1 MISSGTMQWRSIRGS
16 PMLSV
21 PFHTSLGTRT
31 PTQIVQTIRGGRV
44 TDLLKFSD
52 QYSIEASG
60 TLIPL
65 DCKAPTLHFFV
76 EYDEEIIRNQF
87 GSVICKRPVVDR
99 QAEYM
104 QRYSG
109 PVRVLYY
116 TDAPR
121 LYLLLEQ
128 VDHVNQII

>member
-1 MISSGTMQWRSIRGS
+1 
-16 PMLSV
+16 MLMV

-31 PTQIVQTIRGGRV
+31 PTQIVQTIRGTRV
-44 TDLLKFSD
+44 TDLLEFPD
-52 QYSIEASG
+52 HYSIEASG
-60 TLIPL
+60 TLVAL
-65 DCKAPTLHFFV
+65 DCKSPTLHFFV

-109 PVRVLYY
+109 PVRALYY
-116 TDAPR
+116 AEAPR

-128 VDHVNQII
+128 VDQV

>member
-1 MISSGTMQWRSIRGS
+1 
-16 PMLSV
+16 
-21 PFHTSLGTRT
+21 
-31 PTQIVQTIRGGRV
+31 
-44 TDLLKFSD
+44 LLKFSD

-60 TLIPL
+60 TLVAL
-65 DCKAPTLHFFV
+65 DGRTPTLHFFV
-76 EYDEEIIRNQF
+76 EYDEEIVRNQF

-116 TDAPR
+116 TEAPR
-121 LYLLLEQ
+121 LYLLLEKVDQ
-128 VDHVNQII
+128 V